1 MSDSVI
7 TKDPISVERRF
18 VMTPDT
24 INAFITYR
32 TEIGDSDNMIRR
44 LKAATKM
51 LYDFLPEDKHISR
64 ERLLEWRTNMNEN
77 GYAYQTVQNYVK
89 WINLYL
95 DYVGLSEIR
104 FNRGKGKDISGMEF
118 GFITAIEPTDKRDR
132 KDIVWRCRC
141 RCGTELELP
150 ATRLILNNT
159 LSCGCIQKEFVKRA
173 NKYFGGTSLEKSLDD
188 PVISTRSMSGYVGVT
203 RKRDKWQAYI
213 TYKRK
218 HISLGTYEKLEG
230 AIKARARG
238 KEAVMEDAVELLKI
252 YEEIHKNDE
261 TLPNKFTAPK
271 NDVPYEPRVI
281 NDQPTTAA
289 RRIDN
294 TSGHTGIT
302 FRKNKWEARI
312 CFNKRRYMLGRFD
325 TLDESIAE
333 RTKAEDFLRRDP
345 DAFVEY
351 YSKNYQNHAI

>member
-18 VMTPDT
+18 AMTPDT

-32 TEIGDSDNMIRR
+32 TETGDSDNMIRR

-51 LYDFLPEDKHISR
+51 LYDFLPEDKHITR

-132 KDIVWRCRC
+132 KDVVWRCRC

-188 PVISTRSMSGYVGVT
+188 SVTSTRSMSGYVGVT

-213 TYKRK
+213 TYKRQR
-218 HISLGTYEKLEG
+218 ISLGVYDKLED
-230 AIKARARG
+230 AVKARARG
-238 KEAVMEDAVELLKI
+238 KEAVMADAAALLEI
-252 YEEIHKNDE
+252 YEELHRNDE
-261 TLPNKFTAPK
+261 ALPSKLTLPK
-271 NDVPYEPRVI
+271 NEVPYEPRVI
-281 NDQPTTAA
+281 NDYPTSAA
-289 RRIDN
+289 RRVDN
-294 TSGHTGIT
+294 TSGHTGIS

-312 CFNKRRYMLGRFD
+312 CHDKIRYMLGRFN
-325 TLDESIAE
+325 TLDEAIAE
-333 RTKAEDFLRRDP
+333 RSKAEDFLKRDP

>member
-1 MSDSVI
+1 MNEQ
-7 TKDPISVERRF
+7 KNNF
-18 VMTPDT
+18 VMTLQTMD
-24 INAFITYR
+24 AFIKS
-32 TEIGDSDNMIRR
+32 EGDKGASENMIRR
-44 LKAATKM
+44 LKAAVKM
-51 LYDFLPEDKHISR
+51 LYDFLPEDKQITR
-64 ERLLEWRTNMNEN
+64 ERLLEWRADMNEK

-95 DYVGLSEIR
+95 DYAGLSEIR

-132 KDIVWRCRC
+132 KDVVWRCRC

-173 NKYFGGTSLEKSLDD
+173 NKYFGGTSLEKSLKD

-213 TYKRK
+213 TYKRQ
-218 HISLGTYEKLEG
+218 HISLGVYDKLED
-230 AIKARARG
+230 AVKARARG
-238 KEAVMEDAVELLKI
+238 KEAVMEDAAELLKI

-261 TLPNKFTAPK
+261 ALPSKDTLPK
-271 NDVPYEPRVI
+271 NDVPYESRVI

-289 RRIDN
+289 RRVDN
-294 TSGHTGIT
+294 TSGHTGIS
-302 FRKNKWEARI
+302 FRKNKWETRI
-312 CFNKRRYMLGRFD
+312 CYNKRRYMLGRFD
-325 TLDESIAE
+325 TLDEAIAE
-333 RTKAEDFLRRDP
+333 RVKAEEFLKRDP

-351 YSKNYQNHAI
+351 YSKNYQSHAI